1 MEELVLKVGSTQ
13 VHLSGVG
20 IVAPVK
26 GCRRSLP
33 KGSGQTC
40 IEKIEVILHGMP
52 EVVDD
57 WLKMMEALFSRVN
70 LGEQAILSLTPVA
83 NLQEYESK
91 VISGRLE
98 LLGKGTMD
106 LKRGGMGVSLE
117 LIRENFWEGIGDWVP
132 LSNIHGTNIINGLR
146 IDNEYSEND
155 TCFNYATINGED
167 IDGEVPAPATVII
180 KHEDL
185 TNTAPFGNILV
196 SNEIISTM
204 LPGDT
209 FIDGSQGS
217 SLLNWG
223 AVMNADA
230 SNGIYG
236 LVQWDVT
243 IPLKIVQFN
252 IDNAIA
258 GRIAGRLVR
267 PVLRMKDFVT
277 TNDYWIRCK
286 VSQGDAVE
294 YSRWQKIEVNKKMVI
309 LPAMHIPPRDLKSTE
324 LVDVL
329 FAFEAQRNVSGSHV
343 LTIDDID
350 FLPLDGYRHYY
361 NLGDYGLAWNET
373 LYDEIMNDLIY
384 SIPGGYEKRILSH
397 QATGKGIWLMPG
409 KDQCIRVKWD
419 TSSGNCITK
428 QQMKLMLRYRPRRIN
443 I

>member
-1 MEELVLKVGSTQ
+1 MEKLLIKVGTTQ
-13 VHLSGVG
+13 INLSGAG
-20 IVAPVK
+20 IVAPVM
-26 GCRRSLP
+26 GCRRQPCKRGGES
-33 KGSGQTC
+33 C
-40 IEKIEVILHGMP
+40 EENINVILHGLP
-52 EVVDD
+52 DVLDD
-57 WLKMMEALFSRVN
+57 WIKMVEALFSRVD
-70 LGEQAILSLTPVA
+70 LGEQAFIYLQPAAT
-83 NLQEYESK
+83 LQEYESK
-91 VISGRLE
+91 IISARIE
-98 LLGKGTMD
+98 LAGHGTSDM
-106 LKRGGMGVSLE
+106 KRGSLGVNLT
-117 LIRENFWEGIGDWVP
+117 ITRDNIWEGSEVTVP
-132 LSNIHGTNIINGLR
+132 LSNVHGTDIINGLR
-146 IDNEYSEND
+146 IDNEYSTYD
-155 TCFNYATINGED
+155 GCYNYASIDGED

-223 AVMNADA
+223 VVMNADT
-230 SNGIYG
+230 SNGAYG
-236 LVQWDVT
+236 LVQWAVT
-243 IPLKIVQFN
+243 IPIKIVQFN
-252 IDNAIA
+252 IDDQIA
-258 GRIAGRLVR
+258 ARFAGRLVR
-267 PVLRMKDFVT
+267 PVLRMKDNVT

-294 YSRWQKIEVNKKMVI
+294 YSRWQKIEAYEKMII
-309 LPAMHIPPRDLKSTE
+309 LPAVHIPPRDLKSTQI
-324 LVDVL
+324 VDVL

-343 LTIDDID
+343 LSIDDID
-350 FLPLDGYRHYY
+350 FLPVDGFRHYY

-373 LYDEIMNDLIY
+373 LYDEMMNDLIY

-419 TSSGNCITK
+419 TSSGNCIPK